1 MGRLLLKLL
10 KLYKLWDNNKLY
22 TTYPQ
27 LIHSINTGYTRRVQY
42 SGGFLIRFLR
52 LIFNQ
57 DGYGHLR
64 NGACDNYTAIPLCF
78 FPVSSGM
85 NCMFVFTNFD
95 KKTYET
101 RKKHSKPNKNLT

>member
-1 MGRLLLKLL
+1 MGKFLLKLL

-64 NGACDNYTAIPLCF
+64 NGACDNYTAIPPCF

-85 NCMFVFTNFD
+85 NCMFACQT
-95 KKTYET
+95 T
-101 RKKHSKPNKNLT
+101 RRHMKPWKKHSKPNKNLT